1 MLVVVFCY
9 SESEM
14 FNRLEEIAKS
24 DMPRTPVLGCC
35 ISKALEPDNVGDDV
49 STILH
54 KLFIN
59 KNTCV
64 LSWLLCMYWG
74 REIMLDTSQIK
85 TKVFIE
91 FK

>member
-1 MLVVVFCY
+1 MFFCQRQPLIVSRFCY

-49 STILH
+49 STKLH
-54 KLFIN
+54 KFSYLST
-59 KNTCV
+59 KMCV
-64 LSWLLCMYWG
+64 CYHGCFVCIYRLC
-74 REIMLDTSQIK
+74 
-85 TKVFIE
+85 
-91 FK
+91 

>member
-1 MLVVVFCY
+1 
-9 SESEM
+9 M

-59 KNTCV
+59 KNTCA
-64 LSWLLCMYWG
+64 SH
-74 REIMLDTSQIK
+74 
-85 TKVFIE
+85 
-91 FK
+91 